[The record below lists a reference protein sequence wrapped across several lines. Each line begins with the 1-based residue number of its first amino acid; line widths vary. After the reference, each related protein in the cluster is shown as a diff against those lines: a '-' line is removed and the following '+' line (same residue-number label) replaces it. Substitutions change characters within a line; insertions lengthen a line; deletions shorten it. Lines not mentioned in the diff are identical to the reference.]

1 MVLTLLPTAAFAEG
15 SEEELPICTC
25 ETACTAESLNADCPV
40 CGAEGA
46 LPENCAKC
54 APPEEEVS
62 DSQPEGEAS
71 DPQPGAALTAL
82 SGEGGTPAA
91 GETEKEVRTADDLAR
106 AIADTTVNTVKLAGD
121 ISISSSLTVRR
132 TVTLDL
138 NGKVLQMTGSGSVI
152 KVESSGNLTLTDSNT
167 AAEHKFMPGT
177 NGLWVLNENGSETV
191 SGGVITGGTGYPYP
205 LSSTLYCGGGVYIAP
220 GGQLTMTGGNIIGC
234 SAEFGGGVCIY
245 PRQGAEASQFSMSGG
260 SIIGC
265 VASHCGGG
273 VYASGKFQMSG
284 KAVIRNCTV
293 ESTDQLIHG
302 GGVYVDGS
310 FEMSGDAKIEG
321 CQAISSSAYGGGVYV
336 NSSRNF
342 VMSDAAKIEYCQ
354 AISKSSNSSKG
365 GGVYL
370 SNNTEFTLSG
380 SAVIQK
386 CTAKNSAT
394 PGIAYGGGVSA
405 ANVREITLAD
415 SARIAGCAAANGS
428 GLYIT
433 GVQKPRDGK
442 LYANGGSVEGDVVLG
457 DHENY
462 PCTITGTGKTEFK
475 GKVTVAPGST
485 IKSGTFNGEVTN
497 NGTITGGTFNGEVI
511 NNGTI
516 NDGVFTG
523 IVSDNGKINGGTFN
537 PLITGSGTV
546 TDPYRIRTA
555 EGLKWFRDKVNSA
568 TKTADTQI
576 CAELTED
583 IDLSG
588 EEWTPIGIGQSFHW
602 GIRSYSGTFD
612 GKGHTIKNLSIDNS
626 SANFV
631 GLFGYVYGGT
641 IRNLTVSGSVK
652 GTGYTGGIA
661 GAADG
666 GTFENCANL
675 CEVQGGTTEN
685 DTIGGIIGFAYFGD
699 NLIVRDCYNVGSI
712 TGRHAGGIIGQ
723 CNNLLETIRNCYNAG
738 TVTGTA
744 NAGAIIGNYSSD
756 KIYNCYYL
764 EGSVTRAGYGDNVSI
779 AKTATEFANG
789 TVRELLKAGERD
801 SNADPWADECK
812 YLDAAGKTLPVFKG
826 QGDAH
831 EHNGNW
837 TSNGDGT
844 HSRRCTCNAVETVN
858 CSGGTATCTAKAKC
872 ADCGA
877 EYGDTNL
884 NHHGDKL
891 KHVVAKDATTSEE
904 GNIEYWYCE
913 ACEKYFSDADA
924 KNEITQA
931 QTMIPKRQSSGSN
944 YSYYTIKAT
953 AGAGGSI
960 SPSGN
965 VSVREGRDQT
975 FTITP
980 DKGYAVANV
989 KIDGKS
995 IGAVKSY
1002 TFENVS
1008 RTHTIEVIFMK
1019 ANGNPQTGVFVDVAT
1034 GSYYEDAVDWAVE
1047 NGITKGTDDTHFSP
1061 DGICTR
1067 AQAVTFLWRAA
1078 GSPKPETRA
1087 MPFTDVPVG
1096 SYYYDAVLWAV
1107 ENGITK
1113 GTSDTTFSPNMTCS
1127 RAQIVAFL
1135 WRSEKSPA
1143 AGTAN
1148 PFADVKSTAYYAGA
1162 VLWAVKEDITKG
1174 TTNTTFSPDADCTR
1188 AQIVTF
1194 LWRCKK

>member
-1 MVLTLLPTAAFAEG
+1 MKKRLLSILLMCCMVLTLLPTAAFAEG

-462 PCTITGTGKTEFK
+462 PCT
-475 GKVTVAPGST
+475 
-485 IKSGTFNGEVTN
+485 NRHWQ
-497 NGTITGGTFNGEVI
+497 
-511 NNGTI
+511 
-516 NDGVFTG
+516 DGVQ
-523 IVSDNGKINGGTFN
+523 
-537 PLITGSGTV
+537 
-546 TDPYRIRTA
+546 R
-555 EGLKWFRDKVNSA
+555 
-568 TKTADTQI
+568 
-576 CAELTED
+576 
-583 IDLSG
+583 
-588 EEWTPIGIGQSFHW
+588 
-602 GIRSYSGTFD
+602 
-612 GKGHTIKNLSIDNS
+612 
-626 SANFV
+626 
-631 GLFGYVYGGT
+631 
-641 IRNLTVSGSVK
+641 
-652 GTGYTGGIA
+652 
-661 GAADG
+661 
-666 GTFENCANL
+666 
-675 CEVQGGTTEN
+675 
-685 DTIGGIIGFAYFGD
+685 
-699 NLIVRDCYNVGSI
+699 
-712 TGRHAGGIIGQ
+712 
-723 CNNLLETIRNCYNAG
+723 
-738 TVTGTA
+738 
-744 NAGAIIGNYSSD
+744 
-756 KIYNCYYL
+756 
-764 EGSVTRAGYGDNVSI
+764 
-779 AKTATEFANG
+779 
-789 TVRELLKAGERD
+789 
-801 SNADPWADECK
+801 
-812 YLDAAGKTLPVFKG
+812 
-826 QGDAH
+826 QGD
-831 EHNGNW
+831 
-837 TSNGDGT
+837 
-844 HSRRCTCNAVETVN
+844 RRPRQ
-858 CSGGTATCTAKAKC
+858 
-872 ADCGA
+872 
-877 EYGDTNL
+877 
-884 NHHGDKL
+884 HH
-891 KHVVAKDATTSEE
+891 
-904 GNIEYWYCE
+904 
-913 ACEKYFSDADA
+913 
-924 KNEITQA
+924 Q
-931 QTMIPKRQSSGSN
+931 KRHIQ
-944 YSYYTIKAT
+944 
-953 AGAGGSI
+953 
-960 SPSGN
+960 
-965 VSVREGRDQT
+965 R
-975 FTITP
+975 
-980 DKGYAVANV
+980 
-989 KIDGKS
+989 
-995 IGAVKSY
+995 
-1002 TFENVS
+1002 
-1008 RTHTIEVIFMK
+1008 
-1019 ANGNPQTGVFVDVAT
+1019 
-1034 GSYYEDAVDWAVE
+1034 
-1047 NGITKGTDDTHFSP
+1047 
-1061 DGICTR
+1061 
-1067 AQAVTFLWRAA
+1067 
-1078 GSPKPETRA
+1078 
-1087 MPFTDVPVG
+1087 
-1096 SYYYDAVLWAV
+1096 
-1107 ENGITK
+1107 
-1113 GTSDTTFSPNMTCS
+1113 
-1127 RAQIVAFL
+1127 
-1135 WRSEKSPA
+1135 
-1143 AGTAN
+1143 
-1148 PFADVKSTAYYAGA
+1148 
-1162 VLWAVKEDITKG
+1162 
-1174 TTNTTFSPDADCTR
+1174 
-1188 AQIVTF
+1188 
-1194 LWRCKK
+1194 